1 MHKVVT
7 GFFLKATFRRIITL
21 HPAQQNYF
29 PIKPPTVITSITVEI
44 MLIQDQH
51 NEEVS

>member
-29 PIKPPTVITSITVEI
+29 PIKPPTVIILMKIEI